1 MRSYYHYHI
10 MIIFRVFR
18 RRPSVLDK
26 MLFHD
31 NISSRWSII
40 HSECLAQRSFTEW
53 KLVLVL
59 AIAIIPVSTQ
69 QTLRCKTTCF
79 CVLCLVNCCSSDFD
93 EAFGTTEIL
102 QKIPLWKHVVLLCE
116 SYRLWQKSSQKRD
129 IRIVPFS
136 FFILGPSWLW
146 SYGSWIYNYLC
157 NQCLSPLML
166 GVRIS
171 IRAMCTTLCDK
182 VCLWLVT
189 GRWFSPG
196 STVFS
201 TNKTDHHDITEIL
214 LKVA

>member
-1 MRSYYHYHI
+1 MRSYYHYRI
-10 MIIFRVFR
+10 MIIFRVLR

-40 HSECLAQRSFTEW
+40 HSECLTQRSFTEW

-59 AIAIIPVSTQ
+59 AIAVMPVSTQ

-79 CVLCLVNCCSSDFD
+79 CVLCQVNCCSSDFD

-129 IRIVPFS
+129 IRIVPF
-136 FFILGPSWLW
+136 FIFHPSWTRRGCDRMVVGFTTTYVISVYHHWCWEFESRSGLCVQHYVIKFVCDLW
-146 SYGSWIYNYLC
+146 QVGGFL
-157 NQCLSPLML
+157 
-166 GVRIS
+166 
-171 IRAMCTTLCDK
+171 
-182 VCLWLVT
+182 LVL
-189 GRWFSPG
+189 RFSPPIKR
-196 STVFS
+196 T
-201 TNKTDHHDITEIL
+201 TTI
-214 LKVA
+214 